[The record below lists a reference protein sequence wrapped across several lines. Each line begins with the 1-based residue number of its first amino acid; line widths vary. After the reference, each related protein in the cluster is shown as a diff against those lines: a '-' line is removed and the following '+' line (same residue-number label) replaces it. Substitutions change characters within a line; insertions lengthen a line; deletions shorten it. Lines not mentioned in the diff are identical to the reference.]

1 MSVRKISNR
10 GGNTIGHFPSL
21 KLDRMVA
28 FESLIERDFIYVL
41 DFEPDVTWFAE
52 QPLTIPYQYN
62 GKALSYTPDFH
73 VIKGGQNLLIEC
85 KPQKLIGKD
94 DNQRK
99 FVAAQAWCAS
109 REWAFQVV
117 SDEQLRRGHRVRN
130 IKLLTQFARYSIGPP
145 VKHRIRTFLA
155 GTPGPVRV
163 ADVMVGVAPDRP
175 QTIIIPILHLAFHH
189 ELALPLD
196 EAPISTNS
204 PVSLVPQVRE
214 GRYT

>member
-62 GKALSYTPDFH
+62 GKALNYTPDFH
-73 VIKGGQNLLIEC
+73 VIKDDQNFLIEC
-85 KPQKLIGKD
+85 KPQKLVGKD

-109 REWAFQVV
+109 SGWAFQVV

-130 IKLLTQFARYSIGPP
+130 IKLLTQFARYSIGPQ
-145 VKHRIRTFLA
+145 VKHRIRAFLA
-155 GTPGPVRV
+155 DTPSPVRV
-163 ADVMVGVAPDRP
+163 ADVMVNVAPERP

-189 ELALPLD
+189 ELVLPLN

-214 GRYT
+214 ERYA